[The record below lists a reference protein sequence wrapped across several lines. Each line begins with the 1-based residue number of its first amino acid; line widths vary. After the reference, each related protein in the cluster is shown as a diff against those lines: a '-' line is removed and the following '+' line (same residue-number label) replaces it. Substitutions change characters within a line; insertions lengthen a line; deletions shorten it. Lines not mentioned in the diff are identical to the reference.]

1 MLKAEEQMELAV
13 LKKHG
18 GSIRGLSRLTGRSRN
33 TVRRY
38 LRGGDDVAKRK
49 PGPRRAE
56 KLDPFKTYIVDR
68 IKAALPDRIPAT
80 VLFREIKE
88 LGYEGGETRVKLFVR
103 GLTPLPAAAPVV
115 RFETTPGHQMQADW
129 ATVGRGA
136 DKLSLFIAT
145 LGWEPPGI
153 CRVLRRR
160 AGRDAD
166 RLSRDR
172 VPDLWGRAGRGPLR
186 QHENCRYR
194 AEHLWAWRASLPC
207 GVPRLCA
214 ARGIPAAIVS
224 AISRADEG

>member
-13 LKKHG
+13 LKKHV

-38 LRGGDDVAKRK
+38 LRGGEEVAKRK
-49 PGPRRAE
+49 SGPKRAE

-68 IKAALPDRIPAT
+68 MKAALPERIPAT

-103 GLTPLPAAAPVV
+103 GLTPEPAATPAV

-145 LGWEPPGI
+145 LGWSRSAYVEF
-153 CRVLRRR
+153 CDDERVETLIGCHET
-160 AGRDAD
+160 AF
-166 RLSRDR
+166 LSF
-172 VPDLWGRAGRGPLR
+172 G
-186 QHENCRYR
+186 
-194 AEHLWAWRASLPC
+194 
-207 GVPRLCA
+207 GVPVEVLYDNLWTPPLQ
-214 ARGIPAAIVS
+214 GDSS
-224 AISRADEG
+224 AVGGMGCVNLSGLLLERSRPWP

>member
-38 LRGGDDVAKRK
+38 LRGGDEVAKRK

-68 IKAALPDRIPAT
+68 MKAALPDRIPAT

-103 GLTPLPAAAPVV
+103 GLTPLPAAAPAV
-115 RFETTPGHQMQADW
+115 RFETDAWSSDAGGLGDGWARRRQAVAFHCD
-129 ATVGRGA
+129 ARV
-136 DKLSLFIAT
+136 
-145 LGWEPPGI
+145 EPPGI

-214 ARGIPAAIVS
+214 ARGILAAIVS
-224 AISRADEG
+224 AISRADER